1 MNALNA
7 QQIAIVKPFLDDLE
21 ERFFDMAG
29 RLDEKDYFGE
39 FQFEAYKTSYA
50 LREGYKLPHYPVY
63 KYIRQKFLSLN
74 DMDVAEEFKVMNE
87 AVLFGVQLAKNA
99 MKKTGD

>member
-1 MNALNA
+1 MMNELNA
-7 QQIAIVKPFLDDLE
+7 EQIVIVKPFLDELE

-50 LREGYKLPHYPVY
+50 LRRDNALPQYPVY

-74 DMDVAEEFKVMNE
+74 DMDVAEEFKVMNQ
-87 AVLFGVQLAKNA
+87 AVQFGIQLAKDA
-99 MKKTGD
+99 MKK

>member
-1 MNALNA
+1 MMNELNA
-7 QQIAIVKPFLDDLE
+7 EQIAIVKPFLDELE

-50 LREGYKLPHYPVY
+50 HRRDNALPQYPVY

-74 DMDVAEEFKVMNE
+74 DMDVAEEFKVMNQ
-87 AVLFGVQLAKNA
+87 AVQFGIQLAKDA
-99 MKKTGD
+99 MKK

>member
-1 MNALNA
+1 MNELTP
-7 QQIAIVKPFLDDLE
+7 QQIAIVKPFLDELE

-39 FQFEAYKTSYA
+39 FQFEAYKASYT
-50 LREGYKLPHYPVY
+50 LRQDKNLPHYPVY

-74 DMDVAEEFKVMNE
+74 DMDVAEEFKVMNQ
-87 AVLFGVQLAKNA
+87 AVLFGVQIAKDA
-99 MKKTGD
+99 MKK

>member
-1 MNALNA
+1 MNELTP
-7 QQIAIVKPFLDDLE
+7 QQIAIVKPFLDELE

-50 LREGYKLPHYPVY
+50 LRRDNELPQYSVY

-74 DMDVAEEFKVMNE
+74 DMDVAEEFKVMNQ
-87 AVLFGVQLAKNA
+87 AVIFGMNLVKES
-99 MKKTGD
+99 MSK

>member
-1 MNALNA
+1 MMNELNA
-7 QQIAIVKPFLDDLE
+7 QQIAIVKPFLDELE

-50 LREGYKLPHYPVY
+50 LRRDNALPQYPVY

-74 DMDVAEEFKVMNE
+74 DMDVAEEFKVMNQ
-87 AVLFGVQLAKNA
+87 AVQFGIQLAKDA
-99 MKKTGD
+99 MKK

>member
-1 MNALNA
+1 MMNELTP

-39 FQFEAYKTSYA
+39 FQFEAYKTSYELRRDNA
-50 LREGYKLPHYPVY
+50 LPQYPVY

-74 DMDVAEEFKVMNE
+74 DMDVAEEFKVMNQ
-87 AVLFGVQLAKNA
+87 AVQFGIQLAKDA
-99 MKKTGD
+99 MKK